1 MKYLFHLGTPL
12 TDDLKNTPCAPN
24 DYFRIDCNMCYCNNE
39 GTGYLCTEN
48 IGCHKEAESS
58 TTKQIPLKKD
68 TMLLITDHQVRVVKD
83 YNSNDNS
90 ISRIAETSS
99 NGDGKSLTVIPVA
112 RLNETADTN
121 EVIRH

>member
-12 TDDLKNTPCAPN
+12 ADDLRNTPCAPN

-48 IGCHKEAESS
+48 VGCHKEAESS

-68 TMLLITDHQVRVVKD
+68 TMLLITGHQVQVVKY

-90 ISRIAETSS
+90 ISRIAESGT
-99 NGDGKSLTVIPVA
+99 NGDVKSHQVVLVPSV
-112 RLNETADTN
+112 NDTN
-121 EVIRH
+121 TSEVIIH